1 MVVSSGPFR
10 HAARTNVTTC
20 LTVVVL
26 SRGQVGVMPLHP
38 RAPVP
43 GEGWHQLDVGLGSS
57 LDQTQEE
64 GRVWLGW
71 GRSGKVLRAEPE
83 RIHF

>member
-1 MVVSSGPFR
+1 MTTRLTAVVP
-10 HAARTNVTTC
+10 
-20 LTVVVL
+20 
-26 SRGQVGVMPLHP
+26 SRGQVGVVLFHP

-64 GRVWLGW
+64 GRVWPGR
-71 GRSGKVLRAEPE
+71 GRSGKVLSAEPE
-83 RIHF
+83 RIHFYAIPFSR